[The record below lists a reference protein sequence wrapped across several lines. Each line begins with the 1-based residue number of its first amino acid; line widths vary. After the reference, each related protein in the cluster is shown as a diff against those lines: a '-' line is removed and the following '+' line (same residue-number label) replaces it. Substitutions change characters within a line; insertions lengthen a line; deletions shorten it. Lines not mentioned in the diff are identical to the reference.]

1 MTYFEL
7 AGLDT
12 QTTCRAIGL
21 IGFATYVAGFFCL
34 STGRLDSSRPLYFA
48 LVLFASTCVMISL
61 FADFN
66 MSAALIQGFYIVM
79 SLGALLI
86 RRPRPTRQAL

>member
-7 AGLDT
+7 AGLDV

-34 STGRLDSSRPLYFA
+34 STGRLDSHRPLYFA